1 MRRASSQT
9 KIPNKEWPRSVN
21 QIAVDGRQTPRL
33 WETIVTTKLG
43 LRRISLAA
51 ITLAVAA
58 CAQPPGRAV
67 ADPLA
72 DRTAVLETH
81 AAQANGV
88 LGACIVDRNGAAC
101 ANGDRPISMQ
111 SVMKLLVGMAVLD
124 AVDQGRMTLEDEVL
138 LTRDDVSVFVQPLE
152 KLIGPDGHRT
162 TVGELIRGAITESD
176 SLATDWLIDRL
187 GGTAAVQAYL
197 DRKGIVGVRL
207 DRDERR
213 LQTEIFGLTW
223 RSEFTD
229 PDRLDAAIDAVP
241 PERREAAFRAYQN
254 DVRDTATPRGLATLL
269 YRLGDGQLLSA
280 GSTRWILDVMGETGT
295 FPDRLR
301 AGTPADWWIGHKT
314 GSSSSWAGVV
324 GVTNDVGVMRAPDGA
339 VIGVVALLANS
350 SAPAPDRAAAIAGV
364 SRIAA
369 DTHRP

>member
-1 MRRASSQT
+1 MIMIQNLRRLR
-9 KIPNKEWPRSVN
+9 PV
-21 QIAVDGRQTPRL
+21 L
-33 WETIVTTKLG
+33 LG
-43 LRRISLAA
+43 L
-51 ITLAVAA
+51 AVVA
-58 CAQPPGRAV
+58 CAPMSTGAA

-72 DRTAVLETH
+72 ERSAALQAH
-81 AAQANGV
+81 AAAADGV
-88 LGACIVDRNGAAC
+88 LGACIVDRHGASC

-124 AVDQGRMTLEDEVL
+124 AVDQGRLTLADEVL

-152 KLIGPDGHRT
+152 KQIGPDGYRT
-162 TVGELIRGAITESD
+162 TVGHLVRAAVIESD

-187 GGTAAVQAYL
+187 GGTTQIQAYL

-241 PERREAAFRAYQN
+241 EDRREAAFRAYQN

-269 YRLGDGQLLSA
+269 YRLGEGQLLSEQ
-280 GSTRWILDVMGETGT
+280 STQWILGVMGETRT

-301 AGTPADWWIGHKT
+301 AGTPAGWWIGHKT
-314 GSSSSWAGVV
+314 GSSSSWKGVV

-339 VIGVVALLANS
+339 VIGVVALLANA
-350 SAPAPDRAAAIAGV
+350 SAPAAERAAAIAGV

-369 DTHRP
+369 QTHRP

>member
-1 MRRASSQT
+1 M
-9 KIPNKEWPRSVN
+9 
-21 QIAVDGRQTPRL
+21 
-33 WETIVTTKLG
+33 TTKLG